1 MDWRLASRC
10 MALSLLLTS
19 CSHKIDEMRFRF
31 DADRKGAFTA
41 SGSTTLSDTE
51 IADIDNS
58 STASD
63 VKLFQKKMDDCG
75 FKTASYVKSNEMKL
89 DVRAAF
95 ESPEELSSM
104 IGCAPVSWK
113 EFDISVERQQ
123 GVFYTTFITHF
134 LMRQPRFHAA
144 DESGNVNAANITD
157 VPRKLYFSVP
167 GSVDDIA
174 NLSSIAGLKIDVQR
188 RDEETVFVESTAS
201 VEAAKERANQLAEV
215 QKKWTAGTVNAG
227 NIAEQG
233 TDQLEFK
240 ITSHENKFALQDILS
255 VIGIIFGS
263 GLLLELTRR
272 VFRVRIE
279 PRKEPP
285 AS

>member
-1 MDWRLASRC
+1 ML
-10 MALSLLLTS
+10 LLLTS

-31 DADRKGAFTA
+31 DADRKGTFTA
-41 SGSTTLSDTE
+41 SGSTSLSDSD

-58 STASD
+58 STAEG
-63 VKLFQKKMDDCG
+63 VKKFQEKLTDCG
-75 FKTASYVKSNEMKL
+75 FKTASYVKRPEMKL
-89 DVRAAF
+89 DVRASF

-104 IGCAPVSWK
+104 IGCTPISWK

-123 GVFYTTFITHF
+123 GVFYTTFITH
-134 LMRQPRFHAA
+134 LSMRQPRFNVADSGGIISAA
-144 DESGNVNAANITD
+144 KITD
-157 VPRKLYFSVP
+157 VPRKLYVSVP
-167 GSVDDIA
+167 GSVDDIV
-174 NLSSIAGLKIDVQR
+174 NLSSIPGLKIDVQR
-188 RDEETVFVESTAS
+188 RDEETVLVEATAS
-201 VEAAKERANQLAEV
+201 EELAKERANQLAEV
-215 QKKWTAGTVNAG
+215 QRQWTAGIVNAA

-285 AS
+285 AN